1 MALKNSPKFK
11 TMKTSL
17 SLFLFF
23 LLILTKSIAQKYD
36 FEYDSVGTKVAIK
49 DVQSG
54 KLISNYLYDDVEIY
68 DQVGIVRLGKKYG
81 IFDVNTAKTY
91 CCDFDLIDEFDDL
104 HYKGVKAIVKSR
116 GKYGLIGLSKEIA
129 NLDIILPIKYKRIAL
144 SYDCNFLY
152 LFQKGKKYGIF
163 NLKNRKFVVP
173 CIIESLSG
181 VDLINDLLVIKNNK
195 GKFGIYNLEA
205 KELLIPKYESIA
217 LIDTSAHVFEVR
229 LGKKSSIY
237 DAKIEKFLV
246 EPIEGILE
254 INNFDNRFYMLRD
267 EYRLNFVDTKTG
279 KPLLAKDYNF
289 SGWLNKNRYMSVEYK
304 GKYGIFDFK
313 ELKLVVNCK
322 YDDEHVI
329 YDKERQYFD

>member
-1 MALKNSPKFK
+1 
-11 TMKTSL
+11 
-17 SLFLFF
+17 
-23 LLILTKSIAQKYD
+23 
-36 FEYDSVGTKVAIK
+36 
-49 DVQSG
+49 
-54 KLISNYLYDDVEIY
+54 
-68 DQVGIVRLGKKYG
+68 
-81 IFDVNTAKTY
+81 
-91 CCDFDLIDEFDDL
+91 
-104 HYKGVKAIVKSR
+104 
-116 GKYGLIGLSKEIA
+116 
-129 NLDIILPIKYKRIAL
+129 
-144 SYDCNFLY
+144 
-152 LFQKGKKYGIF
+152 
-163 NLKNRKFVVP
+163 VP

-205 KELLIPKYESIA
+205 KELLLPKYESIA